1 MAAKNLAASG
11 VLYTDRRNFYLSP
24 QVTKE
29 LWTDVAPF
37 TTTVSNMGTVRP
49 PDPDYKLFEHRSGWM
64 EQKFQ
69 LNDGSANAW
78 SSTNGAPGETLVLD
92 AVDGITG
99 LDSAVSSS
107 YLGLEVE
114 IYADD
119 GAGNIDPAAYQGL
132 ALITTIVVAGA
143 VTLTSLGNATDA
155 NFYCGAVADDSHFLV
170 QGNAFGEGTEAPEA
184 WADEL
189 SVVFNSSQIFKTPV
203 EVTGT
208 LYEAALRG
216 YSDELA
222 RLRSEKSKTHKI
234 QKEKAFLFGMRTT
247 GIGGAANNAG
257 GGTDSTF
264 IDHISD
270 AGSKI
275 VRTTMGII
283 PALRRYGSTS
293 GVAKNL
299 IEIDEA
305 TYSYSNFVDDTEKVF
320 RYVPSVGVKY
330 GFAGAGMLSY
340 WSKMEQTSGIH
351 ANSGWSVTIEGTQ
364 RDSLGFNYR
373 TLITP
378 HGQIRLIPTPA
389 LRGPYANTMLVIEKE
404 QMQHIVYR
412 KPMFQANIKT
422 DNAYD
427 GIKDQYFSDE
437 GVGFT
442 LMEAHSYW
450 WLS

>member
-37 TTTVSNMGTVRP
+37 TTVVSNMGTVRP
-49 PDPDYKLFEHRSGWM
+49 QDPDFKLFEHRSGWI

-69 LNDGSANAW
+69 LNDASPNAW

-119 GAGNIDPAAYQGL
+119 GSGNIDSTAYQGL
-132 ALITTIVVAGA
+132 GLVTTIVAGGA
-143 VTLTSLGNATDA
+143 VTLTSLGNPENA
-155 NFYCGAVADDSHFLV
+155 NFYCGAVADNSHFLV

-216 YSDELA
+216 YTNE
-222 RLRSEKSKTHKI
+222 
-234 QKEKAFLFGMRTT
+234 
-247 GIGGAANNAG
+247 
-257 GGTDSTF
+257 
-264 IDHISD
+264 
-270 AGSKI
+270 
-275 VRTTMGII
+275 
-283 PALRRYGSTS
+283 
-293 GVAKNL
+293 
-299 IEIDEA
+299 
-305 TYSYSNFVDDTEKVF
+305 
-320 RYVPSVGVKY
+320 
-330 GFAGAGMLSY
+330 
-340 WSKMEQTSGIH
+340 
-351 ANSGWSVTIEGTQ
+351 
-364 RDSLGFNYR
+364 
-373 TLITP
+373 
-378 HGQIRLIPTPA
+378 
-389 LRGPYANTMLVIEKE
+389 
-404 QMQHIVYR
+404 
-412 KPMFQANIKT
+412 
-422 DNAYD
+422 
-427 GIKDQYFSDE
+427 
-437 GVGFT
+437 
-442 LMEAHSYW
+442 
-450 WLS
+450 